1 MSKFVKAYLGI
12 GVIFGCVAC
21 REAFKKNP
29 KLLEKKDLVRGIA
42 DGILTVAI
50 EWPFILIDAIRETL
64 KKEEDEIEELVSA
77 FKEGL
82 ENESES

>member
-1 MSKFVKAYLGI
+1 MSKFIKAYLGL

-29 KLLEKKDLVRGIA
+29 KLLERRDLVRGTA

-50 EWPFILIDAIRETL
+50 EWPFILIDAIREAL
-64 KKEEDEIEELVSA
+64 KKEEDEIEEPVSA